1 MLLKVVVFPS
11 IFIWSVWA
19 SSVSVLGMQM
29 VMGAV
34 VWVVL
39 VLKLRVCVEESYFR
53 PVMVEFE
60 DAEKTLP
67 VLSFVIA
74 MLWVVFIQRRVL
86 FPSQYAQSR

>member
-1 MLLKVVVFPS
+1 
-11 IFIWSVWA
+11 
-19 SSVSVLGMQM
+19 MQM